1 MNQQYW
7 IDRRLEKWSR
17 RSALHTSRRGFIA
30 KLGALLVGAS
40 ALPLLP
46 VSRATA
52 QQLDSGFD
60 DSNVT
65 GEEGDSSNCHYW
77 RYCGLDG
84 YLSANC
90 GGTHTSCPPGTEMSP
105 ITWIGTCRNPADGK
119 NYLISY
125 NDCCGSGSC
134 STNWCERNESDRP
147 IYVTPK
153 SNDILWC
160 LGTASR
166 AYNSTVA
173 LVLGVS
179 GEDNA

>member
-1 MNQQYW
+1 MQQQNW
-7 IDRRLEKWSR
+7 IDRRVEKWLR
-17 RSALHTSRRGFIA
+17 RMAWDTSRRDFLT
-30 KLGALLVGAS
+30 KLGKLYVGVAT
-40 ALPLLP
+40 LPLLP
-46 VSRATA
+46 VSHVMA

-65 GEEGDSSNCHYW
+65 GEEGDPSNCNYW
-77 RYCGLDG
+77 RYCGVDG
-84 YLSANC
+84 FLSANC

-125 NDCCGSGSC
+125 NDCCGTATCGH
-134 STNWCERNESDRP
+134 NWCERNDNDRP

-153 SNDILWC
+153 SNDVLWC
-160 LGTASR
+160 LGTKSK

-173 LVLGVS
+173 LVLGAAV
-179 GEDNA
+179 DN